1 MMEGMIPAPGFF
13 LHHGNDL
20 PALAGALAGGLSQ
33 AGEGDFLQPEC
44 ILIPQPGMR
53 RWLQHSLA
61 THCGVAANLDLQL
74 PGQFLDSL
82 LRPWLPAHAPGQ
94 VLDAGHLH
102 WRLFGLLQDQDTLT
116 HPALAPLRPYL
127 DGHDPALRAWQLAG
141 SLTQA
146 YEKYQAWRRDWLL
159 SWHAAPD
166 RRDWQSVLWHL
177 ASQGRVF
184 RAQAVAAYF
193 AAYARADCPRPQS
206 LPARVHVFA
215 CQNLSPDVL
224 GVLQS
229 LARWCRVDFH
239 LHNPCREFWGDLARR
254 NTAMADPEDNALLQQ
269 WGQAGREFNALL
281 LSEQSR
287 HWLGEQELYRE
298 HHPPKTVLQ
307 ALQQSVLE
315 RGNLADIRW
324 PLARIAQDSSLQIHC
339 CAGPLREVQML
350 RAQLLA
356 LLSRD
361 PDLHWRDIAIMAP
374 DPARYAPYFAAV
386 FGETGDGQPALPFR
400 MAESG
405 AADDDGLPALF
416 GRLLALPQ
424 SRLTASEGFDLL
436 CQPMLARRLG
446 LDADD
451 LDRILTWLEQAGVR
465 WGLDAAHRAQI
476 ENLGQY
482 EFTWQFALDRLLA
495 GYASNDAMVD
505 GVAPLPLPAGQD
517 QRLLDALLGF
527 TAWVGELRARLQQ
540 RHAIAQW
547 QELLQE
553 LLAGI
558 MAGQTLDDADAAF
571 AAQLGAVLA
580 QLPAQAA
587 LAGNVPAL
595 PLSVIRAGLQEALA
609 PRLGQVWLSGR
620 ISIGRMVP
628 MRLMPFKV
636 ICLVGL
642 EENQFPR
649 TAADAAIN
657 RLLDPGTPRLPGD
670 RDTRLDDRYLMLQLL
685 GACQQHWLLSYSGRN
700 PVDGTHQPPSVVVQ
714 ELLQAML
721 TASQEGAAAL
731 AAGDHARWQALLPQ
745 LVIQHP
751 IHAHEPVTDA
761 RIAQLTQPAAVAAA
775 PPVRP
780 ALLVPVVGLAETV
793 PATVPEPE
801 VTLAELLRFWKNP
814 AEYLARQQQM
824 RWQTDSA
831 DLPEYEPLGKA
842 SGLEYYQLS
851 QALEAAVAAA
861 PDDADPVRLRQCLQA
876 QGWLA
881 PGRAGE
887 ARFDHAYRAIAPAL
901 AGLRSARRAPRHF
914 ELRLAGAHGM
924 LTGRLRQDYD
934 FGPAIFALHK
944 SADEL
949 KDKWQVQGRIQA
961 LAARAFG
968 LDVATGIYCRD
979 GFVPFT
985 ALCSAEQAVARLDT
999 LMRGFQLGLRQLLCF
1014 DAQHSLAWFKAR
1026 HAQPGTDA
1034 ADWIAEQLAKG
1045 EFGQREFGLLDW
1057 LTQGEGFLAGIAQRE
1072 PAAFDQTAVLV
1083 CQALELT
1090 P

>member
-1 MMEGMIPAPGFF
+1 MMEDMIPASGFF

-20 PALAGALAGGLSQ
+20 PALAEALAAGLSQ
-33 AGEGDFLQPEC
+33 AGDADFLEPEC

-61 THCGVAANLDLQL
+61 AHCGVAANLDFQL
-74 PGQFLDSL
+74 PGQFLDAL

-102 WRLFGLLQDQDTLT
+102 WRLFGLLQDQDTLA
-116 HPALAPLRPYL
+116 HPALARLRPYL
-127 DGHDPALRAWQLAG
+127 DGNDPALRAWQLAG
-141 SLTQA
+141 SLGQA

-193 AAYARADCPRPQS
+193 AAYARGDCPRPQS
-206 LPARVHVFA
+206 LPARLQVFA

-224 GVLQS
+224 AVLQS
-229 LARWCRVDFH
+229 LARWCRVDFY

-254 NTAMADPEDNALLQQ
+254 NAAMADPQDNALLQQ
-269 WGQAGREFNALL
+269 WGQAGREFNNLL
-281 LSEQSR
+281 LSEQNA

-298 HHPPKTVLQ
+298 HDTPGTLLQ
-307 ALQQSVLE
+307 AVQQSVLE
-315 RGNLADIRW
+315 RGNLADIHW
-324 PLARIAQDSSLQIHC
+324 PLARIAQDDSLQIHC

-350 RAQLLA
+350 RGQILA
-356 LLSRD
+356 LLRKD
-361 PDLHWRDIAIMAP
+361 PGLHWRDIAIMAP

-386 FGETGDGQPALPFR
+386 FGETGDGHPALPFR
-400 MAESG
+400 LAESG
-405 AADDDGLPALF
+405 DADDNGLSALF

-436 CQPMLARRLG
+436 SQPLLARRLD

-451 LDRILTWLEQAGVR
+451 LDRIQTWLEQAGVR
-465 WGLDAAHRAQI
+465 WGLDAAHRAQA
-476 ENLGQY
+476 ENLPQY

-495 GYASNDAMVD
+495 GYASTEALVD

-527 TAWVGELRARLQQ
+527 TDWIGELRARLQQ
-540 RHAIAQW
+540 QHAIAQW
-547 QELLQE
+547 QDLLQE
-553 LLAGI
+553 LLANL
-558 MAGQTLDDADAAF
+558 MTGQVLDDADAAF
-571 AAQLGAVLA
+571 ATQLGAVLA

-595 PLSVIRAGLQEALA
+595 TLSVIRAGLQEALA

-636 ICLVGL
+636 ICLLGL
-642 EENQFPR
+642 EENRFPR
-649 TAADAAIN
+649 PAADAAIN
-657 RLLDPGTPRLPGD
+657 RLLDPDTPRLPGD

-685 GACQQHWLLSYSGRN
+685 SACQQHWLLSYSGRD
-700 PVDGTHQPPSVVVQ
+700 PLDGTRHPPSVVLQ
-714 ELLQAML
+714 ELLQAL
-721 TASQEGAAAL
+721 LSASREGAAAL
-731 AAGDHARWQALLPQ
+731 AAGDHACWQTLLQQ

-761 RIAQLTQPAAVAAA
+761 RIVQLVQPASVAAA
-775 PPVRP
+775 APMRP
-780 ALLVPVVGLAETV
+780 ALLAPIIGLADAA
-793 PATVPEPE
+793 PADIIEPE
-801 VTLAELLRFWKNP
+801 VTLADLLRFWKNP
-814 AEYLARQQQM
+814 AEYLARQQQV
-824 RWQTDSA
+824 RWQPDAA
-831 DLPEYEPLGKA
+831 DLPEHEPLGKA
-842 SGLEYYQLS
+842 NGLENYQLS
-851 QALEAAVAAA
+851 QALDAAISAK
-861 PDDADPVRLRQCLQA
+861 PDGNPADWRQCLQA
-876 QGWLA
+876 QGLLA

-887 ARFDHAYRAIAPAL
+887 ARFNHVYRAIAPAL
-901 AGLRSARRAPRHF
+901 AGLRTARRPPRHIDIH
-914 ELRLAGAHGM
+914 LPGAHGT
-924 LTGRLRQDYD
+924 LTGVLRQEYD
-934 FGPAIFALHK
+934 FGPALLALHK
-944 SADEL
+944 SASEL
-949 KDKWQVQGRIQA
+949 KEKWLVQGRIQA
-961 LAARAFG
+961 LAARALG
-968 LDVATGIYCRD
+968 LDTVTGIYCRD
-979 GFVPFT
+979 GFVPVT
-985 ALCSAEQAVARLDT
+985 LPCSAEQAAAHLDT
-999 LMRGFQLGLRQLLCF
+999 LMRGFQLGQRQLLCF
-1014 DAQHSLAWFKAR
+1014 DAQHSLAWFKAC

-1034 ADWIAEQLAKG
+1034 AGWINGQLAKRT
-1045 EFGQREFGLLDW
+1045 FGQREFDVIDW

-1072 PAAFDQTAVLV
+1072 PAAFAETARQV
-1083 CQALELT
+1083 CHALELA